1 MTDTMSG
8 MCIEISHKIC
18 IANIHMRRIS
28 ELLKFKAGML
38 KGEELKAT
46 NDVIDALE
54 GYQEV
59 LSKVSRSISKIARID
74 V

>member
-8 MCIEISHKIC
+8 MCIEISHEIC
-18 IANIHMRRIS
+18 IANIHLRRIS
-28 ELLKFKAGML
+28 ELLKFKAEML
-38 KGEELKAT
+38 KGKELEAT
-46 NDVIDALE
+46 NDVIHALE

-59 LSKVSRSISKIARID
+59 LSRVSRSITNIARID